1 MENFPLLYFPSE
13 VVFFDDSEIYLQSY
27 ALGCE
32 NQSNFELKTFLDV
45 REAASYIASKPVP
58 CFEQFLQAQ
67 DTFCSNCYAMK
78 LNVFSLHKMIY
89 DPSRFSQV
97 SVILADYFLQFSP
110 YTGLDFCRQQG
121 NNGIQKIL
129 FTSQTD
135 RDFIIDAFNENCIQR
150 YVAKQEIASFQAMID
165 LILQAQERYFFEKT
179 KSLRVILKENSNFPL
194 AIYSDDFYT
203 YFKEFLRKN
212 NIKEYYL
219 LDAVGSFLMIDNDN
233 HLKVLFVQN
242 EDQCRANYLEQK
254 DEVDSTLR
262 SKLQAREVI
271 YCNTGYWTQDQN
283 KPASSYF
290 LPAECIQD
298 LRSGAKFYC
307 ACLENVDFVDTSKIA
322 FGV

>member
-1 MENFPLLYFPSE
+1 MEQFPLLYFPSE
-13 VVFFDDSEIYLQSY
+13 VVFFDDSELYLQSY
-27 ALGCE
+27 ALACE
-32 NQSNFELKTFLDV
+32 NHSNFKLKSFLDV
-45 REAASYIASKPVP
+45 HEAAAYIASKPVP
-58 CFEQFLQAQ
+58 CFDQFLQAQ

-97 SVILADYFLQFSP
+97 SVILADYFLQFSS
-110 YTGLDFCRQQG
+110 YTGLDFCRQQE

-165 LILQAQERYFFEKT
+165 LVIQSQERYFFEKT
-179 KSLRVILKENSNFPL
+179 KSLRVILKEDPKFPL
-194 AIYSDDFYT
+194 AIYSDVFQVC
-203 YFKEFLRKN
+203 FKNFLKKN

-233 HLKVLFVQN
+233 HLKVFLVQN

-254 DEVDSTLR
+254 DEVDSTLQN
-262 SKLQAREVI
+262 KLEAGEVI
-271 YCNTGYWTQDQN
+271 YYNTGFWSQEQN
-283 KPASSYF
+283 KPTNSYF
-290 LPAECIQD
+290 VPAECIQD
-298 LRSGAKFYC
+298 PRSGAKFYY
-307 ACLENVDFVDTSKIA
+307 ACVENVDFVDTSKVA